1 MKESFISDMPPSD
14 ELTDVIQQ
22 GSPMLVDY
30 SRAQSPRPLSTSANL
45 AALLRFYNYVPS
57 YNEMKAEPV
66 LLDAMTG
73 KQTFST
79 YEVQRSTLIDA
90 CERYDVPKTAIDE
103 HLIALCQGNNFHPVR
118 QWLENGKPWDG
129 INRIDAVIDTLNARE
144 PEYARSVIKAWLVSA
159 IAALYEPIFITKL
172 IPVLQGHQSCM
183 KSAWVRRLTHVIEGA
198 LYEGSVNPEKPD
210 SVRFATNA
218 WHTELAE
225 LESTTQNETGKLKAF
240 ITKSE
245 DVYRLPYAKSPT
257 VKKRQSVFIGTVNGS
272 GFLTDKTGNTRFAVI
287 ELTGKVDIDRLNELL
302 GWNYNNGRLANGNN
316 ELLRQFWLEVHHD
329 YTQGASWELDE
340 NTQKM
345 QSMINDVYTDKG
357 SVYEFIRDTY
367 LNHECTTAG
376 DWFTASELATRH
388 GEPPTQASAWGK
400 ALSSFAD
407 EGLIKCKT
415 LRSRRKVYNLPLPLN
430 NSTKEVPILFT
441 DANT

>member
-1 MKESFISDMPPSD
+1 M
-14 ELTDVIQQ
+14 
-22 GSPMLVDY
+22 
-30 SRAQSPRPLSTSANL
+30 R
-45 AALLRFYNYVPS
+45 
-57 YNEMKAEPV
+57 AEPV

-90 CERYDVPKTAIDE
+90 CERYDVPKSAIDE

-129 INRIDAVIDTLNARE
+129 IKRTDAVIDTLNARE
-144 PEYARSVIKAWLVSA
+144 PEYARSIIKAWLISA

-172 IPVLQGHQSCM
+172 IPVLQGLQSCM

-198 LYEGSVNPEKPD
+198 LYEGSVNPDKPD
-210 SVRFATNA
+210 SVRFATSA

-257 VKKRQSVFIGTVNGS
+257 VKKRQSVFIGTVNGN
-272 GFLTDKTGNTRFAVI
+272 GFLRDKTGNSRFAVI
-287 ELTGKVDIDRLNELL
+287 ELAGKINIDRLNELL
-302 GWNYNNGRLANGNN
+302 GWNYNNGRLTNDNS

-329 YTQGASWELDE
+329 YAQGASWQLDE
-340 NTQKM
+340 DTQKM
-345 QSMINDVYTDKG
+345 QSRINDVYTDKG
-357 SVYEFIRDTY
+357 SLYEFIHDTY
-367 LNHECTTAG
+367 LNYECKTTG
-376 DWFTASELATRH
+376 YWFTASELATRH
-388 GEPPTQASAWGK
+388 GDTPKHASAWGK
-400 ALSSFAD
+400 ALSLLAD
-407 EGLIKCKT
+407 EGLIKYQT
-415 LRSRRKVYNLPLPLN
+415 LRARRKEYYLQLPAN
-430 NSTKEVPILFT
+430 NDVS
-441 DANT
+441 